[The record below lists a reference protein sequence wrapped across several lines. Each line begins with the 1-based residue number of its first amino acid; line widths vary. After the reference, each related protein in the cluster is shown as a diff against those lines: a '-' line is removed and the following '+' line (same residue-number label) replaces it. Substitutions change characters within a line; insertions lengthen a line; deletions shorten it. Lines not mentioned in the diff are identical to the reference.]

1 MSLVYSSTEADNEE
15 ESFYGGAFFINADVS
30 SVTEFNKRC
39 VKAFQTL
46 NEALVK

>member
-1 MSLVYSSTEADNEE
+1 MVYSRTEADNEE
-15 ESFYGGAFFINADVS
+15 ESFYGRASFINADVG

-39 VKAFQTL
+39 VKASQTL